1 MSSFKALGLNDDI
14 VGEILAFSP
23 TFKTLHATVLVSKA
37 FYRVF
42 RAHPKSITRAV
53 AYNLVGPALP
63 QALRVIRHPYRDY
76 LMDKAPFPRIAACPE
91 DCAPPVI
98 AAREKMELEA
108 NARLVGQMEDIYSLM
123 VKDRTSKT
131 SILTSVES
139 WRFRRA
145 MYRIMLYCTI
155 FSSHHYEGVDDE
167 DIVEIEAQRTALL
180 NEYNTDEL
188 KQLYSA
194 VQFLSNVFDSSNCD
208 YVSLDAL
215 LSTGPSGAVHAW
227 ESRGI
232 DGVLGVQDSEW
243 TEGYF
248 AYPLANVYRARKVA
262 LPSFELP
269 SAGILDSVNGAD
281 DVCSRCAAPHGLELY
296 TETTWRRFA
305 TDYVLLKPKLSG
317 NPTILHYF
325 QEVVDPLVETPRHA
339 GELYRRFVWAANR
352 RVCYLGSNRP
362 VLPSLLHR
370 VCAAARLGVVIT
382 GKDERFVIVVNDSR
396 LGLTEPQLD
405 GSLLKTAGALR
416 AGWKCELQHEQ
427 HHAETKNHLCDP
439 VKI

>member
-42 RAHPKSITRAV
+42 RAHPKASRAPQSITRAV

-108 NARLVGQMEDIYSLM
+108 NARLVGQLEDIYSLM
-123 VKDRTSKT
+123 VKDRTSKI

-167 DIVEIEAQRTALL
+167 DVVEVEAQRTALL

-262 LPSFELP
+262 LPAFELP

-296 TETTWRRFA
+296 TETTWCRFA

-325 QEVVDPLVETPRHA
+325 QEVVDPLVETPATLENFIA
-339 GELYRRFVWAANR
+339 GLFGLRTGEFATWDPTDLYCLRCFTEFVQQHVW
-352 RVCYLGSNRP
+352 VW
-362 VLPSLLHR
+362 LLR
-370 VCAAARLGVVIT
+370 
-382 GKDERFVIVVNDSR
+382 ERMN
-396 LGLTEPQLD
+396 
-405 GSLLKTAGALR
+405 AGWIPPENCR
-416 AGWKCELQHEQ
+416 DGWKCELQHEQ